1 MNPSQTLRELAGIA
15 TNPIIKERLMQLA
28 AELELQHLN
37 QNNNWAVALGMAQ
50 NTWEQ
55 GLDDLRR
62 DVLAKIDARD
72 AEIIGRLDALLALM
86 RGGSDAIG

>member
-1 MNPSQTLRELAGIA
+1 MNPSQTLRELADIA
-15 TNPIIKERLMQLA
+15 HNPVIKDRLMQLA

-62 DVLAKIDARD
+62 DILAKIDARD
-72 AEIIGRLDALLALM
+72 AEIVGRLDALLALM
-86 RGGSDAIG
+86 RGGGDAK